1 MFLKSRRIW
10 KCRATDCRKQFSVKV
25 GTVLNESPIPI
36 EKWLTAM
43 WLVANCRNGVSSCE
57 IARDLGLT
65 QKTAWFMLHRIRE
78 AMQDKTA
85 TKLAGEVEVD
95 ESFIGGKSRNMHAKR
110 RAEVITGTGGANKAI
125 ALGMV
130 ERGGNVRTFAVPNRR
145 KHELHGKIRQHV
157 KAGSALF
164 SEALK
169 SYDGLA
175 GEYQHA
181 VVDHAVEYV
190 RGNVHTNTMENF
202 WSLVKRQLHGTYI
215 SVEPFHLFRYLDEQS
230 FRYNGRKLRCG
241 TFLARL
247 HAGCWTPPYVGS
259 AYREGKVGEGSETPR
274 AREAKTLS
282 LWLALFLQLRR
293 ALFLRLHAH
302 QDTGQPVEVLELRTF
317 WLGYRDL
324 CSRSHSSSI
333 VLWLSYH
340 VNLSFGSPIPFHA

>member
-1 MFLKSRRIW
+1 MDTPQTLAEAIVYFADPDNSLKYFAAKRWPNGVFCPYCGTKEPMFLKSRRIW
-10 KCRATDCRKQFSVKV
+10 KCRATRCRKQFSAKV
-25 GTVLNESPIPI
+25 GTVMNESAIPL
-36 EKWLTAM
+36 EKWLPVM
-43 WLVANCRNGVSSCE
+43 WLIANCKNGVSSCE
-57 IARDLGLT
+57 IARDMGVT
-65 QKTAWFMLHRIRE
+65 QKTAWFMLHRVRE

-110 RAEVITGTGGANKAI
+110 RAEVITGTGGKDKVI

-130 ERGGNVRTFAVPNRR
+130 ERGGNVRTFAVPSRR

-164 SEALK
+164 SDALQ
-169 SYDGLA
+169 SYNGLD

-230 FRYNGRKLRCG
+230 FRYNARKLTDAERFSHVCSQVAG
-241 TFLARL
+241 RRL
-247 HAGCWTPPYVGS
+247 TWDRLT
-259 AYREGKVGEGSETPR
+259 GKG
-274 AREAKTLS
+274 K
-282 LWLALFLQLRR
+282 
-293 ALFLRLHAH
+293 
-302 QDTGQPVEVLELRTF
+302 
-317 WLGYRDL
+317 
-324 CSRSHSSSI
+324 
-333 VLWLSYH
+333 
-340 VNLSFGSPIPFHA
+340 